1 MNSILLLPE
10 RRKNVLRLKDGIP
23 HELSNDTVIYLIFPK
38 DKAIWVGRSRIFN
51 GFTQKPHSHRL
62 KLPAD
67 YHALLGY
74 LTLTLGID
82 VSAAEPICVNPKKVI
97 NYPPGGLYPNQHPS
111 IDND

>member
-1 MNSILLLPE
+1 MNSVLLLPN
-10 RRKNVLRLKDGIP
+10 RKKNVLYLKERAS
-23 HELSNDTVIYLIFPK
+23 HELSNNTVIYLIFP
-38 DKAIWVGRSRIFN
+38 ANIGVWVGPYNIFN
-51 GFTQKPHSHRL
+51 GFTQTPHFYRL

-67 YHALLGY
+67 YHALLAY

-82 VSAAEPICVNPKKVI
+82 VSTAELICVNPKKVI